1 MISAPII
8 PRTRESLWD
17 LLEGEPERIERG
29 FQLIQRELV
38 VEDGIVVDA
47 LGCDSAG
54 RLALV
59 FLAGDGLDGDY
70 DIALRVF
77 ASTQWVARH
86 ERLLLG
92 ALPDAGL
99 RIGAT
104 ARVIVLGFEFSES
117 CVSTLRNM
125 NLSDLAMYRCEAF
138 VLDGNL
144 HAGMS
149 PVFGEAAEGRDDTF
163 TLPREVENTDFE
175 EVGDEIIELVRR
187 IDPNVEVRGDRY
199 SRRFYSTH
207 GLLAEMFL
215 VGDRLFVGGLG
226 DDDEPKPVRRSDVR
240 RIADAIARNYLE
252 RLAQPDSV
260 QRRDAALQ
268 RALAD
273 APRELDDPVE
283 PQPSTRDRLRIDHT
297 LHPLP
302 RTPLLDDTE
311 VSQEEFDAFSGLS
324 SEAKDP

>member
-8 PRTRESLWD
+8 PRTHESLWD

-38 VEDGIVVDA
+38 IEDGIVVDA
-47 LGCDSAG
+47 LGCDTAG
-54 RLALV
+54 RLTLV

-77 ASTQWVARH
+77 VATQWVNRH
-86 ERLLLG
+86 ERLLLS
-92 ALPDAGL
+92 ALPDAGV

-104 ARVIVLGFEFSES
+104 LRVIVVGFEFSET
-117 CVSTLRNM
+117 CVATLRNM
-125 NLSDLAMYRCEAF
+125 NLADLAMYRCEAF
-138 VLDGNL
+138 VLDGHL

-149 PVFGEAAEGRDDTF
+149 PVFGATADGADDTP
-163 TLPREVENTDFE
+163 TVPRGVANADLER
-175 EVGDEIIELVRR
+175 VGSDIIQLVQK

-207 GLLAEMFL
+207 GLLAELFL
-215 VGDRLFVGGLG
+215 VGDRLFIAGVGH
-226 DDDEPKPVRRSDVR
+226 DDEPQPVRASDAR

-252 RLAQPDSV
+252 QLAQPENV
-260 QRRDAALQ
+260 RRRDAALE

-273 APRELDDPVE
+273 AVDS
-283 PQPSTRDRLRIDHT
+283 QPESQTTTRDRLRIDHT

-302 RTPLLDDTE
+302 RAPMLDDTE